1 MAGSRRWRGALLRV
15 APTLPAKSITI
26 QRQATRHAVIQELSM
41 RPLLLTLMCVATL
54 MLAGCGNKG
63 PLFMPEAKPTPPAAA
78 AAPAHAST
86 AATPAQH

>member
-1 MAGSRRWRGALLRV
+1 
-15 APTLPAKSITI
+15 
-26 QRQATRHAVIQELSM
+26 M